1 MTIILFN
8 PKSRLGN
15 NQKLLHK
22 IETMIR
28 NQGHAVVLKN
38 VLTIGDTDGFLEQ
51 FKSTDRFVIVG
62 GDGTLHQLVNTI
74 NIQHVS
80 QDVTMVQAG
89 TGNDFLRSLKSK
101 DALIS
106 VKQSLMDLPHVVYK
120 DKKQYFIN
128 GVGIGL
134 DGYVGHIVDESR
146 IKKSKLGFFKAT
158 LKGLASYKPIHVT
171 LKMQDRQIESK
182 KTWFVAV
189 MHSAYF
195 GGGMKIA
202 PNASRS
208 SKTLEVVVVKDCPKW
223 LLFII
228 FPTIYL
234 GWHTLFKSYVEF
246 YQTKEIHISTTK
258 KTYAQFDGEVTNL
271 IDHIHIKR

>member
-1 MTIILFN
+1 MTIILYN

-28 NQGHAVVLKN
+28 KQGHAVVLKN

-51 FKSTDRFVIVG
+51 FKATDRFVIVG
-62 GDGTLHQLVNTI
+62 GDGTLHQLVNAI
-74 NIQHVS
+74 NIHKVP

-89 TGNDFLRSLKSK
+89 TGNDFLRSLNSK
-101 DALIS
+101 ESLIS
-106 VKQSLMDLPHVVYK
+106 IKQALMDLPHVVQQ

-134 DGYVGHIVDESR
+134 DGYVGHIVEESR

-158 LKGLASYKPIHVT
+158 LKGLASYQPIHMT
-171 LKMQDRQIESK
+171 LKMEDQQIETK

-202 PNASRS
+202 PNALRS

-234 GWHTLFKSYVEF
+234 GWHKLFKSYVKF
-246 YQTKEIHISTTK
+246 YHTQEISISSTK

>member
-1 MTIILFN
+1 MTIILYN

-22 IETMIR
+22 IEMMIR
-28 NQGHAVVLKN
+28 NQGDAVVLKN
-38 VLTIGDTDGFLEQ
+38 VLTIRDNQGFLEQ

-74 NIQHVS
+74 NVHHVS

-101 DALIS
+101 EALIS
-106 VKQSLMDLPHVVYK
+106 VKQSLMDLPHVVHK

-158 LKGLASYKPIHVT
+158 LKGLASFQPIHMT
-171 LKMQDRQIESK
+171 LKMQDQHLEIK

-234 GWHTLFKSYVEF
+234 GLHKIFKSYVEF
-246 YQTKEIHISTTK
+246 YQTQEINISTTK

>member
-1 MTIILFN
+1 MTIILYN

-15 NQKLLHK
+15 NKKLLSK
-22 IETMIR
+22 IENMIR
-28 NQGHAVVLKN
+28 KQGHAVVLKN
-38 VLTIGDTDGFLEQ
+38 VLTIGDADGFLEQ
-51 FKSTDRFVIVG
+51 FKPTDRFVIVG
-62 GDGTLHQLVNTI
+62 GDGTLHQLVNSI
-74 NIQHVS
+74 NIHQVS
-80 QDVTMVQAG
+80 QDVAMVQAG
-89 TGNDFLRSLKSK
+89 TGNDFLRSIKSK
-101 DALIS
+101 DKIIS
-106 VKQSLMDLPHVVYK
+106 VKQSLLDLPHVVFHE
-120 DKKQYFIN
+120 KKQYFIN

-146 IKKSKLGFFKAT
+146 LKKSKLGFFKAT
-158 LKGLASYKPIHVT
+158 LKGLSSYQPMAMT
-171 LKMQDRQIESK
+171 LQMQDQTIEIK

-189 MHSAYF
+189 MHSVYF

-234 GWHTLFKSYVEF
+234 GWHKLFKSYVQF
-246 YQTKEIHISTTK
+246 YQTNEINIVTSK
-258 KTYAQFDGEVTNL
+258 KTYAQFDGEVTSLMN
-271 IDHIHIKR
+271 HIHIKR